1 MKTRQQDP
9 SCFLR
14 RFVLRL
20 PQHFRCK
27 RKRHPSFCCQRF
39 PMKSTKYTEE
49 SSESVVL
56 HDKYSL
62 QAILESF
69 YHKSNLVEPCLP
81 SLPSKLQ
88 SFHMSMKSGCSKPLK
103 KVSRSCEQTKLATQ
117 LRPESLETPFFIFKS
132 SMRKYIKM
140 SHQNTSKTLLQLLHL
155 ANFAARNYQPKIAP
169 ARVKSRN
176 LQDQLHESKHQTSTI
191 YRFVLVHLF
200 SINYS

>member
-1 MKTRQQDP
+1 MS
-9 SCFLR
+9 SCTTNI
-14 RFVLRL
+14 
-20 PQHFRCK
+20 PCK
-27 RKRHPSFCCQRF
+27 Q
-39 PMKSTKYTEE
+39 
-49 SSESVVL
+49 
-56 HDKYSL
+56 
-62 QAILESF
+62 SF